1 MEGPLLGSDADI
13 KVSMK
18 TQMVVYVLLL
28 LLPITGCAQGRE
40 VKVSGPTQS
49 QVDAL
54 ATELANSQ
62 IGRVEILQIPTR
74 ILTRTRITPGM
85 LEKQFHYKLTIR
97 DVRGG
102 LHQQKLTEAAKSIA
116 VQPET
121 EMPDLRWGVI
131 FYGLDDR
138 RVGALYFDKTGSRG
152 GVGDTPV
159 SFKGGFFKW
168 LDGNFSDCFR

>member
-1 MEGPLLGSDADI
+1 
-13 KVSMK
+13 
-18 TQMVVYVLLL
+18 
-28 LLPITGCAQGRE
+28 
-40 VKVSGPTQS
+40 
-49 QVDAL
+49 
-54 ATELANSQ
+54 
-62 IGRVEILQIPTR
+62 
-74 ILTRTRITPGM
+74 
-85 LEKQFHYKLTIR
+85 
-97 DVRGG
+97 G

-121 EMPDLRWGVI
+121 VMPDLRWGVI

-138 RVGALYFDKTGSRG
+138 RVGVLYFDKTGSRG

>member
-1 MEGPLLGSDADI
+1 MMNLSQASGMRSTFAACALLY
-13 KVSMK
+13 SML
-18 TQMVVYVLLL
+18 TS
-28 LLPITGCAQGRE
+28 GCAQGRE
-40 VKVSGPTQS
+40 VKTQSPAQS

-54 ATELANSQ
+54 ATKLANRE
-62 IGRVEILQIPTR
+62 IGRVEILQIPAR

-85 LEKQFHYKLTIR
+85 LERQFHYKLTIR
-97 DVRGG
+97 DVRGEV
-102 LHQQKLTEAAKSIA
+102 HQEKLTEAAKSIT

-131 FYGLDDR
+131 FYGLDDT

-159 SFKGGFFKW
+159 SFKGGFFEW
-168 LDGNFSDCFR
+168 LDGNFSGCFR

>member
-1 MEGPLLGSDADI
+1 
-13 KVSMK
+13 MK

-28 LLPITGCAQGRE
+28 LLPIAGCAQGRE

-54 ATELANSQ
+54 ATELANRQ

-85 LEKQFHYKLTIR
+85 LEKRFHYKLTIR

-121 EMPDLRWGVI
+121 VMPDLRWGVI

-138 RVGALYFDKTGSRG
+138 RVGHFTSTKQVAEAGWEILLSRLRAASSNG
-152 GVGDTPV
+152 
-159 SFKGGFFKW
+159 
-168 LDGNFSDCFR
+168 